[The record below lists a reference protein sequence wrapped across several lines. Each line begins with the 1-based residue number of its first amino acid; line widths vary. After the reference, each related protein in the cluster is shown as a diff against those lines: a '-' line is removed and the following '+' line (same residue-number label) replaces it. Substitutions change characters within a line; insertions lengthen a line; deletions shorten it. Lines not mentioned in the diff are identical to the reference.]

1 MAETA
6 GLVLMDGEMFIKE
19 EQLSQHANL
28 SLAIERVVFY
38 LAERVCLNP
47 VNFGLDSRHLP
58 IKRGRHPATKVSW

>member
-1 MAETA
+1 VSE
-6 GLVLMDGEMFIKE
+6 VERV
-19 EQLSQHANL
+19 

-58 IKRGRHPATKVSW
+58 IKRGRHPATKVIW